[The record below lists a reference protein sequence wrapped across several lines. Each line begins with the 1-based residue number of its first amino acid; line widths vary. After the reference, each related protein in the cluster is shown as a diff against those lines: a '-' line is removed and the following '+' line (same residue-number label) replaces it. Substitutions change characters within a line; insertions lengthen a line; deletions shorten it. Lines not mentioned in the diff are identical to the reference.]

1 MYTIGFSFSGE
12 FPRKMIHV
20 FQVRFS
26 HNKQTFK
33 HAYTF
38 VTFRFFVCIQLKS
51 KLSLSACFVLFL
63 STQHALL
70 HDVFSLLQ
78 YAILIPYKLLVLT
91 TLCLLSSLSLS
102 LFICCLFCLPFFRF
116 ILSIRIILLFF
127 FAVVPYGCVC
137 VCGCFSLRISFFL
150 FNLQSA

>member
-1 MYTIGFSFSGE
+1 MLALFTFLLSLAFLFFLTDFTLSVICNWFLQNYLNHNRVCSHAHKFVCNLCLNVFIFCFLSGWRIKTNTNEKMYTIGFSFSGE

-63 STQHALL
+63 STQHAFL
-70 HDVFSLLQ
+70 HDVFSLL
-78 YAILIPYKLLVLT
+78 
-91 TLCLLSSLSLS
+91 
-102 LFICCLFCLPFFRF
+102 
-116 ILSIRIILLFF
+116 
-127 FAVVPYGCVC
+127 
-137 VCGCFSLRISFFL
+137 
-150 FNLQSA
+150 